1 MSSAT
6 STKKDLANKT
16 VKYRM
21 LSGREFVFSE
31 EDVSKPNEPQKSIS
45 KALGREIQ
53 EVHIHGNDIVIKNK
67 EKKGKVKGRQNI
79 ADTDKDPT
87 DEELE
92 EFARWENERSFSE
105 DIARRYDFFALPKLV
120 HRYSKT

>member
-1 MSSAT
+1 
-6 STKKDLANKT
+6 
-16 VKYRM
+16 M

-31 EDVSKPNEPQKSIS
+31 EEVSKPNEPQKSIS

-67 EKKGKVKGRQNI
+67 KKKGKVKGRQNI
-79 ADTDKDPT
+79 ADTHKDPT

-92 EFARWENERSFSE
+92 EFARWENEMSLSE
-105 DIARRYDFFALPKLV
+105 DIAERYDFFKLPKLV
-120 HRYSKT
+120 HSYSNT